1 MSEDRKPGRI
11 AVNVMRARL
20 TVVGFNLTIIA
31 LQLGRLGEIPGGV
44 ELPTLA
50 RAIHIESS
58 VALLTAMGL
67 SVLAMIAFI
76 VSCDF
81 DFAGTCDHWTLLAG
95 DLLMYAGLAHSVAG
109 FFGPVVLAIDQI
121 GLDSEQQMATLAT
134 AQTAVAIV
142 GAAAWL
148 AAMYVGPAVSLLR
161 SPFGRPAT
169 LALAAAYL
177 VLVVLFAYVSAQAV
191 ELEIARDPKSPK
203 PPTSVLKE
211 LFQPL
216 RW

>member
-1 MSEDRKPGRI
+1 MSEDRKPARI

-31 LQLGRLGEIPGGV
+31 LQLGRLSQIPGGV
-44 ELPTLA
+44 ELPTLGQS
-50 RAIHIESS
+50 IHIESN

-81 DFAGTCDHWTLLAG
+81 DLSGTCDHWTLVAG

-109 FFGPVVLAIDQI
+109 FFGPVVLAMGQI
-121 GLDSEQQMATLAT
+121 VLDSEQQT
-134 AQTAVAIV
+134 AALTIARTAVAIV
-142 GAAAWL
+142 GGAAWL
-148 AAMYVGPAVSLLR
+148 SAMYVGPAVSLLR

-177 VLVVLFAYVSAQAV
+177 VLVVLFAYVSTQAV

-203 PPTSVLKE
+203 PSTSVLKE